1 MKSTGIQDL
10 LEKLAECQPGPTP
23 SFTSINLLELI
34 LYLGRESPVGRKRL
48 SSKLELGEGV
58 VRNMLTRLEKAGIIK
73 ITKEGCVLTREGLR
87 MYEEISSILIE
98 KGQVDILVPWSHPY
112 NYVVVL
118 KKRSHLVKIGLE
130 QRDAA
135 IRAGADAAMVMTYVN
150 NELHMPGVSILSIE
164 RPDFASEV
172 IEKIKPE
179 EGDVIIIAGA
189 KDYRKAKYGALAAAQ
204 TIL

>member
-1 MKSTGIQDL
+1 M
-10 LEKLAECQPGPTP
+10 EKLAEGQPGPTP

-34 LYLGRESPVGRKRL
+34 LYLGKESPVGRKRL

-58 VRNMLTRLEKAGIIK
+58 VRNMLSRLEKAGIIK
-73 ITKEGCVLTREGLR
+73 ITKEGCVLTPEGLR
-87 MYEEISSILIE
+87 MYEEISSVLIE
-98 KGQVDILVPWSHPY
+98 KGQVDIPIPWSHPY
-112 NYVVVL
+112 NYVIVL
-118 KKRSHLVKIGLE
+118 KKRSHLVRIGLE

-135 IRAGADAAMVMTYVN
+135 VRAGAEGAIVMTYVN

-164 RPDFASEV
+164 RPDFASQV
-172 IEKIKPE
+172 IEKVRPE

-189 KDYRKAKYGALAAAQ
+189 KDYRRAKYGALAAAQ

>member
-1 MKSTGIQDL
+1 
-10 LEKLAECQPGPTP
+10 LEKLAEGQPGPTP

-34 LYLGRESPVGRKRL
+34 LYLGKESPVGRKRL

-58 VRNMLTRLEKAGIIK
+58 VRNMLSRLEKAGIIK
-73 ITKEGCVLTREGLR
+73 ITKEGCVLTPEGLR
-87 MYEEISSILIE
+87 MYEEISSVLIE
-98 KGQVDILVPWSHPY
+98 KGQVDIPIPWSHPY
-112 NYVVVL
+112 NYVIVL
-118 KKRSHLVKIGLE
+118 KKRSHLVRIGLE

-135 IRAGADAAMVMTYVN
+135 VRAGAEGAIVMTYVN

-164 RPDFASEV
+164 RPDFASQV
-172 IEKIKPE
+172 IEKVRPE

-189 KDYRKAKYGALAAAQ
+189 KDYRRAKYGALAAAQ